1 MTNLPRMIDA
11 SIGAGFGA
19 NKIFFA
25 YLFNAGH
32 LSA

>member
-1 MTNLPRMIDA
+1 MTKIPRMIDA
-11 SIGAGFGA
+11 SMGAGFGA

-25 YLFNAGH
+25 CLLNAGH